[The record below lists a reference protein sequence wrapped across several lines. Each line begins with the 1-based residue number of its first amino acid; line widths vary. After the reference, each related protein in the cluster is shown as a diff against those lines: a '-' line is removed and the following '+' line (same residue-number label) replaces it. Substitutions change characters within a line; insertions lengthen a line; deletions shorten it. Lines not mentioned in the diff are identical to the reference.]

1 MSVSR
6 AGCMREDFVK
16 PYTWQEISK
25 GHLEHQLSNF
35 IGSQHFLG
43 AFQKLYL
50 LGPTPDSSNRIG
62 IPFRNPLFLRLLCL
76 LGILWWFFS
85 LALSIWLKLVNSLH
99 FGGVFVK

>member
-1 MSVSR
+1 MSVGR

-43 AFQKLYL
+43 GFQKL
-50 LGPTPDSSNRIG
+50 
-62 IPFRNPLFLRLLCL
+62 
-76 LGILWWFFS
+76 
-85 LALSIWLKLVNSLH
+85 
-99 FGGVFVK
+99 